1 MKFKKPTL
9 SQIIVFSIV
18 LLLFSVSV
26 YMFAGSI
33 KTILSLSLLGF
44 IIWSSYRLYK
54 STPQERIRWGKKN
67 KFLGLFFKENS
78 SE

>member
-1 MKFKKPTL
+1 MKLKKPTL

-18 LLLFSVSV
+18 LLFFSVSV

-33 KTILSLSLLGF
+33 KTILSLAFLGF
-44 IIWSSYRLYK
+44 IIWASYRLYK
-54 STPQERIRWGKKN
+54 STPQERIRWGQKN
-67 KFLGLFFKENS
+67 KFLGLFFKEPS